1 MPILPNERRL
11 LRHLGV
17 ALVLLAA
24 SPSCKGKPTAL
35 AAVPSATPV
44 PAVSQG
50 HGVPCGELDCMQY
63 DSPALA
69 FRDAIAG
76 DPRIVSVGE
85 AHAQKGASVPSSAK
99 RFAGEIL
106 PALAARASDLVVE
119 LMMPPTGCAP
129 KVAVVREAQ
138 APATSRQAAGD
149 QGEYVAMG
157 DAARKLGIV
166 PDLLRPTCADLDA
179 IEDAGDDAIDASLR
193 TIKRLT
199 TEKVKKLVDR
209 DSRVAGDADKI
220 VLTYGGAIHN
230 DRDPTPERRP
240 WSFGPDFDAY
250 TQGRYVEIDLY
261 VPEFIEATDA
271 WKKLPW
277 YAHYDATKLG
287 SKTTMFRVRERS
299 YVILFPL

>member
-1 MPILPNERRL
+1 MRAR
-11 LRHLGV
+11 G
-17 ALVLLAA
+17 LVMVFLMG
-24 SPSCKGKPTAL
+24 CKGTPTTAP
-35 AAVPSATPV
+35 AAPSAAPPV
-44 PAVSQG
+44 AATTGSG
-50 HGVPCGELDCMQY
+50 IPCGALGCMQY

-85 AHAQKGASVPSSAK
+85 AHAQKGASVSSSAK

-106 PALAARASDLVVE
+106 PALSGRASDLVVE

-129 KVAVVREAQ
+129 QVAVVREAQ
-138 APATSRQAAGD
+138 APVTSHQAASD

-157 DAARKLGIV
+157 EAARKLGIV

-179 IEDAGDDAIDASLR
+179 IDDAGDDAIDVSLR
-193 TIKRLT
+193 TIARLT

-209 DSRVAGDADKI
+209 DAHVAGDAGKI
-220 VLTYGGAIHN
+220 VLTYGGAIHA

-250 TQGRYVEIDLY
+250 TGGRYVEIGLY
-261 VPEFIEATDA
+261 VPQFIEATDT

-277 YAHYDATKLG
+277 YPHYDAAKLG
-287 SKTTMFRVRERS
+287 TKTTMFRIRERS